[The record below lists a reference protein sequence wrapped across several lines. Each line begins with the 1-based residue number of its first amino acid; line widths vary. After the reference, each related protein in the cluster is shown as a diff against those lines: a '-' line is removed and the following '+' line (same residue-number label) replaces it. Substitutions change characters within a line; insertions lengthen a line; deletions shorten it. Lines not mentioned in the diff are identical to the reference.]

1 MNTAALLKFTRE
13 ELENLD
19 TAIIKSLEDNRL
31 KLASVEIHNSEL
43 LELAGK
49 SIAAQI
55 ELGFIDINDYMG
67 DNIK

>member
-1 MNTAALLKFTRE
+1 MNTSTLLKLTRE
-13 ELENLD
+13 QLANID
-19 TAIIKSLEDNRL
+19 TALIKSLEDNRL
-31 KLASVEIHNSEL
+31 KLESLEIHNSEL